1 MGGLNLKGWIKDN
14 NEEQKEWMT
23 KYLLKRKLKLT
34 NSEYTSTSLVT
45 WSEDICPANEY
56 IKLLDVDLADDREL
70 LQAMRNAWDK
80 KKRDGSSHLKKK
92 TYRFTPACISTLKRL
107 AKNNRTTI
115 EKQLEGLI
123 LTADNVAKNLK
134 KNELIKKKTNSNAN
148 GDLRDQNINLSNELC
163 KQEASLKELQQEI
176 KQLQNQVENLESKL
190 KESKASEL
198 KALSLL
204 DGEKKKRK

>member
-34 NSEYTSTSLVT
+34 NSEYASTSLIN
-45 WSEDICPANEY
+45 WSEDSCPASEF
-56 IKLLDVDLADDREL
+56 IKLLDVDLADNREL

-123 LTADNVAKNLK
+123 FAADNVAKNLK
-134 KNELIKKKTNSNAN
+134 KNESIDKRTYLDVNRDLRAQNKKLSNDNRDKKT
-148 GDLRDQNINLSNELC
+148 
-163 KQEASLKELQQEI
+163 SLKKLE
-176 KQLQNQVENLESKL
+176 NQVQNLESKL

-204 DGEKKKRK
+204 DCEKKKRK

>member
-34 NSEYTSTSLVT
+34 NSEYASTSLIN
-45 WSEDICPANEY
+45 WSENSCPASEF
-56 IKLLDVDLADDREL
+56 IKLLDVDLADNREL
-70 LQAMRNAWDK
+70 LQAMSNAWDK

-134 KNELIKKKTNSNAN
+134 KNELIEKRIYIDRNKV
-148 GDLRDQNINLSNELC
+148 LRDQNQKLSDDVCN
-163 KQEASLKELQQEI
+163 QEASLKELQQEI
-176 KQLQNQVENLESKL
+176 KQLQNQVEDLESKL
-190 KESKASEL
+190 KESEASEL

-204 DGEKKKRK
+204 DDEKKKRK